1 MNKINYKSD
10 FDFILPFP
18 VCRVQD
24 DGTCKPEE
32 IGWPDF
38 DWSARLWA
46 SSKSNVF
53 VASRKGSELTNCYED
68 KGRIHIVCNNHHLGK
83 GVLNVE
89 IHAEL
94 PDGIY
99 PDNVRDV
106 FSPHSLGIELVD
118 GSGDCATDIEVEYML
133 PYLKGPKGDSGD
145 KGDKG
150 DAFTY
155 DDFTEAQIEE
165 LQRPA
170 TEAAERA
177 DEAADNAKAVADEYA
192 ATLDS
197 KADRSELG
205 NVYAEEP
212 LTPENFPDINRY
224 TREQLKKDLFI
235 DQWKAAWGAY
245 GGYDAEATDGHPFL
259 GNDLRMTYE
268 EALEILCLAPM
279 CKIRFTDYTG
289 AFSLYKSLRTIVPI
303 MVALNSVSLQ
313 SIFSQCVNL
322 EVVRFT
328 NVNNFKAVNI
338 ISAFYNC
345 KRLKRIEGLYVSFQD
360 TKKAQ
365 NAFLGCDALM
375 VLELSGLSAS
385 INLTSSPYLSLASFE
400 HMLVNAANTT
410 AIVITVHPDVY
421 AKLTGDTTNDAY
433 NDLTDEEKTQ
443 WTALIP
449 LAAEKNITFA
459 TV

>member
-1 MNKINYKSD
+1 MSTVNYKSD

-83 GVLNVE
+83 GVLNME

-94 PDGIY
+94 PDEIY

-118 GSGDCATDIEVEYML
+118 GPGDCATDIEVEYML
-133 PYLKGPKGDSGD
+133 PYIKGPKGDP
-145 KGDKG
+145 GDKG

-165 LQRPA
+165 IQRPA

-177 DEAADNAKAVADEYA
+177 DEAADNAQAVADEYA

-197 KADRSELG
+197 KADRSELS

-212 LTPENFPDINRY
+212 LNSENFPDMNRY
-224 TREQLKKDLFI
+224 TREQLKKDLLI
-235 DQWKAAWGAY
+235 DQWNAAWGAY

-259 GNDLRMTYE
+259 GNGLRMTYE
-268 EALEILCLAPM
+268 EALTVMRESSGANFLCNYSHAGCQSRTFLP
-279 CKIRFTDYTG
+279 IRTHIG
-289 AFSLYKSLRTIVPI
+289 AFG
-303 MVALNSVSLQ
+303 LNPEYS
-313 SIFSQCVNL
+313 FFQCLNL
-322 EVVRFT
+322 EVINFNRSPYVGT
-328 NVNNFKAVNI
+328 ANNTFKKCSKLRI
-338 ISAFYNC
+338 IQN
-345 KRLKRIEGLYVSFQD
+345 GLIYPLQD
-360 TKKAQ
+360 TLANLPDLESVEMRARSDIDISESSKLSYSSVAY
-365 NAFLGCDALM
+365 M
-375 VLELSGLSAS
+375 VV
-385 INLTSSPYLSLASFE
+385 
-400 HMLVNAANTT
+400 HAANTA
-410 AIVITVHPDVY
+410 AITITVHPTVY

-443 WTALIP
+443 WAALIP

>member
-1 MNKINYKSD
+1 MSTVNYKSD

-24 DGTCKPEE
+24 DGTCKPED

-38 DWSARLWA
+38 DWSVRLWA

-53 VASRKGSELTNCYED
+53 VASRKGSELANCYED

-83 GVLNVE
+83 GVLNME

-94 PDGIY
+94 PDEIY

-118 GSGDCATDIEVEYML
+118 GPGDCATDIEVEYML
-133 PYLKGPKGDSGD
+133 PYIKGTKGDP
-145 KGDKG
+145 GDKG

-177 DEAADNAKAVADEYA
+177 DEAADNAQAVADEYA

-197 KADRSELG
+197 KADRSELT

-212 LTPENFPDINRY
+212 LNPENFPDMNRY
-224 TREQLKKDLFI
+224 TREQLKKDLLI
-235 DQWKAAWGAY
+235 DQWNAAWGAY

-259 GNDLRMTYE
+259 GNGLRMTYE
-268 EALEILCLAPM
+268 EAILILSTQTKRHVMDMTYSYAQTKCRTLFIDTPPPASGSALRAFYKSELESLRFGYFWPDNISEAFWGCNKLKNIHGIILCNALKNTAA
-279 CKIRFTDYTG
+279 
-289 AFSLYKSLRTIVPI
+289 AFW
-303 MVALNSVSLQ
+303 
-313 SIFSQCVNL
+313 QCPNL
-322 EVVRFT
+322 EEVRLYYI
-328 NVNNFKAVNI
+328 V
-338 ISAFYNC
+338 
-345 KRLKRIEGLYVSFQD
+345 RGLDFRDSP
-360 TKKAQ
+360 K
-365 NAFLGCDALM
+365 
-375 VLELSGLSAS
+375 
-385 INLTSSPYLSLASFE
+385 LTLASFSA
-400 HMLVNAANTT
+400 MIANAQNTT
-410 AIVITVHPDVY
+410 PITITVHPTVY

-449 LAAEKNITFA
+449 LAAEKNITLA

>member
-38 DWSARLWA
+38 DWSAKLWA

-53 VASRKGSELTNCYED
+53 VASRKGGELTNCYED
-68 KGRIHIVCNNHHLGK
+68 GGRIHIVCNNHHLGK

-118 GSGDCATDIEVEYML
+118 GPGDCATDIEVEYML
-133 PYLKGPKGDSGD
+133 PYIKGPKGDPGD

-177 DEAADNAKAVADEYA
+177 DEAADNAQAVADEYA

-197 KADRSELG
+197 KADRSELS
-205 NVYAEEP
+205 NVYAEES
-212 LTPENFPDINRY
+212 LTPENFPEINRY

-245 GGYDAEATDGHPFL
+245 GGYDAEATDDHPFL

-268 EALEILCLAPM
+268 EAIDIYAAYTPVAVAGTHGSMLRGA
-279 CKIRFTDYTG
+279 KIRTNIPFKSALANDGYFDLCKDCSALEVFASIPSINQNFHTC
-289 AFSLYKSLRTIVPI
+289 FSGCISLRRVDCVLRPI
-303 MVALNSVSLQ
+303 ATTQ
-313 SIFSQCVNL
+313 WFARCVNL
-322 EVVRFT
+322 EDIRVV
-328 NVNNFKAVNI
+328 VASGALKAMG
-338 ISAFYNC
+338 FP
-345 KRLKRIEGLYVSFQD
+345 D
-360 TKKAQ
+360 
-365 NAFLGCDALM
+365 
-375 VLELSGLSAS
+375 
-385 INLTSSPYLSLASFE
+385 SPKLSLASLQYMVEKFTFE
-400 HMLVNAANTT
+400 ELT
-410 AIVITVHPDVY
+410 ITVHPDVY

-449 LAAEKNITFA
+449 LAAEKNITLA

>member
-68 KGRIHIVCNNHHLGK
+68 GGRIHIVCNNHHLGK

-118 GSGDCATDIEVEYML
+118 GPGDCATDIEVEYML
-133 PYLKGPKGDSGD
+133 PYIKGPKGDPGD

-155 DDFTEAQIEE
+155 ADFTKAQIEE

-177 DEAADNAKAVADEYA
+177 DEAADNAQAVADEYA

-197 KADRSELG
+197 KADRSELS

-212 LTPENFPDINRY
+212 LNPENFSDMNRY

-235 DQWKAAWGAY
+235 DQWKAAWGTY

-259 GNDLRMTYE
+259 GNGLRMTYE
-268 EALEILCLAPM
+268 EALEVYNAGVLTHSNVAQFYAFANIKTVLPPKRLYTASTLSLTFINSNVEAVRLPGFTPTSNAFNSCYYLKKLLAIDAPNSDGNNNVATYSG
-279 CKIRFTDYTG
+279 CINLESIEGIKVTHSYS
-289 AFSLYKSLRTIVPI
+289 FSLADSPK
-303 MVALNSVSLQ
+303 
-313 SIFSQCVNL
+313 
-322 EVVRFT
+322 
-328 NVNNFKAVNI
+328 
-338 ISAFYNC
+338 
-345 KRLKRIEGLYVSFQD
+345 
-360 TKKAQ
+360 
-365 NAFLGCDALM
+365 
-375 VLELSGLSAS
+375 
-385 INLTSSPYLSLASFE
+385 INLPTLQLIVQKAS
-400 HMLVNAANTT
+400 NASKSYT
-410 AIVITVHPDVY
+410 ITVHPTVY
-421 AKLTGDTTNDAY
+421 AKLTGDITNDAY

-449 LAAEKNITFA
+449 LAAEKNITLA

>member
-1 MNKINYKSD
+1 MNRINYKSD

-68 KGRIHIVCNNHHLGK
+68 GGRIHIVCNNHHLGK

-118 GSGDCATDIEVEYML
+118 GPGDCATDIEVEYML
-133 PYLKGPKGDSGD
+133 PYIKGPKGDPGD

-177 DEAADNAKAVADEYA
+177 DEAADNAQAVADEYA

-197 KADRSELG
+197 KADRSELS
-205 NVYAEEP
+205 NVYAEET
-212 LTPENFPDINRY
+212 LTPENFPEINRY

-235 DQWKAAWGAY
+235 DQWNAAWGKY
-245 GGYDAEATDGHPFL
+245 GGYDAEATDDHPFL

-268 EALEILCLAPM
+268 EALQV
-279 CKIRFTDYTG
+279 
-289 AFSLYKSLRTIVPI
+289 YKAGQLSKSNVSQFYAYSNARTILPPKKLYTI
-303 MVALNSVSLQ
+303 TPLSLTFINSSV
-313 SIFSQCVNL
+313 
-322 EVVRFT
+322 EAVRLDGFEPSS
-328 NVNNFKAVNI
+328 N
-338 ISAFYNC
+338 AFNSC
-345 KRLKRIEGLYVSFQD
+345 HNLKRIISIHSPNSSSSGNNAYTYAGCTNLESIEDFQITNNMSF
-360 TKKAQ
+360 
-365 NAFLGCDALM
+365 
-375 VLELSGLSAS
+375 
-385 INLTSSPYLSLASFE
+385 SLADSPKIDFP
-400 HMLVNAANTT
+400 TIQRIIDKYKGSI
-410 AIVITVHPDVY
+410 AIIITVHPTVY
-421 AKLTGDTTNDAY
+421 VKLTGDTTNDAY

>member
-1 MNKINYKSD
+1 MSTVNYKSD

-18 VCRVQD
+18 VCRAQD

-32 IGWPDF
+32 IGWPEF

-53 VASRKGSELTNCYED
+53 VASRKGGVLTNCYED

-118 GSGDCATDIEVEYML
+118 GPGDCATDIEVEYML
-133 PYLKGPKGDSGD
+133 PYIKGPKGDPGD

-155 DDFTEAQIEE
+155 ADFTEAQIEE

-212 LTPENFPDINRY
+212 LTPENFPKINRY

-235 DQWKAAWGAY
+235 DQWNAAWGAY

-259 GNDLRMTYE
+259 GNGLRMTYE
-268 EALEILCLAPM
+268 EALEVM
-279 CKIRFTDYTG
+279 NF
-289 AFSLYKSLRTIVPI
+289 
-303 MVALNSVSLQ
+303 N
-313 SIFSQCVNL
+313 VNL
-322 EVVRFT
+322 YRIIGSGLPTTAFA
-328 NVNNFKAVNI
+328 NSNI
-338 ISAFYNC
+338 RTTFPLFGKHSVYGLCDLNMTFYNC
-345 KRLKRIEGLYVSFQD
+345 PYVEKIIMRGGSIS
-360 TKKAQ
+360 KWG
-365 NAFLGCDALM
+365 NAFRECPNLRE
-375 VLELSGLSAS
+375 LEMSVDSFTAIESTAFYGSPNITTLLIS
-385 INLTSSPYLSLASFE
+385 NLKVQIDLKYLSKLSLSSIE
-400 HMLVNAANTT
+400 YMIVNAANTT
-410 AIVITVHPDVY
+410 PITITVHPTVY

-443 WTALIP
+443 WAALIP